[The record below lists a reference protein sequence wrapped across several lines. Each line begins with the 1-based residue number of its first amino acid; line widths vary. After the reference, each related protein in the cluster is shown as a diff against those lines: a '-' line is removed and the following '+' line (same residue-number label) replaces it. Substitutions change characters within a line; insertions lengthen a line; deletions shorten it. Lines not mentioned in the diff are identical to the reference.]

1 MEPHQSVSRDEF
13 AQLSAQMAQ
22 MMQLMQANQGT
33 TAVITPAVPPPL
45 PTIPTKT
52 SLELLVDET
61 NASTP
66 TGLGQWEAPDVVWSV
81 FEKLC
86 EKGPL
91 NFAKYDETGVY
102 EYVLKDKEGKT
113 VNKVPAILPV
123 VAQIHKVPLIN
134 LKNFQITNLKLTL
147 LFRFHQR
154 W

>member
-1 MEPHQSVSRDEF
+1 MEPNQSVLRDEF
-13 AQLSAQMAQ
+13 AQLTAQMAQ
-22 MMQLMQANQGT
+22 MMQLMQAHQGT

-86 EKGPL
+86 KKGPL
-91 NFAKYDETGVY
+91 PSPNTTKRASMSTYSRTREARLSTKCQPY
-102 EYVLKDKEGKT
+102 
-113 VNKVPAILPV
+113 
-123 VAQIHKVPLIN
+123 
-134 LKNFQITNLKLTL
+134 FQ
-147 LFRFHQR
+147 